1 MRALSSLSGLV
12 SWNQPTRAASCS
24 AARTV
29 RCDCGGRLEGGAR
42 PLTSRSRSSG
52 RWVTTVR
59 AAAAAARVGRGKRG
73 SSGPVPVLLAQGL
86 CLCCS
91 RVIVRSQGPI
101 STGFGPSNLP
111 QTGETAGNIQVE
123 LMNLRLSQIA
133 SLLGTGKRKAEA
145 GRREAITEDQGRRQR
160 LAVRP
165 ISRPDIRASV
175 CVCVCV

>member
-1 MRALSSLSGLV
+1 M
-12 SWNQPTRAASCS
+12 
-24 AARTV
+24 
-29 RCDCGGRLEGGAR
+29 
-42 PLTSRSRSSG
+42 TSRSRSSG

-165 ISRPDIRASV
+165 ISRPDVCASV
-175 CVCVCV
+175 CVYDMFDFDALLV